1 MENEKIEQ
9 ALHRLFIDEGH
20 RIVFWNDPDREF
32 YITVTSLDLPDG
44 VRVLRLDQVGALE
57 AKVLLERNDPEGR
70 YLLYSPTEEPDY
82 EDDWLLD
89 IRLYSR
95 GFRADRASI
104 ILDELGLANQHLRD
118 HIASRRK
125 FFDSRQRLQ
134 KLKEIVV
141 PDDTDLDLD
150 RKMIAV
156 VLKADHPEWLH
167 MICTLFHGFTLR
179 ENSEDINL
187 DDPPDTW
194 VQIEKFDLEGTFWHM
209 AESLFGY
216 REENPSLK
224 NLAIRLL
231 VTDFAHYLKGVVP
244 DSLAHLILPPEGRSN
259 TVVCLAQWRDSASRG
274 SSYDRLSDIVSHI
287 IKLEDQLYGLEIE
300 ALLDIMTFEGVEKA
314 IAQGLRDRV
323 ASVAGAVNV
332 DDIRAV
338 AVHRRA
344 GHWAGMNGAGLETVP
359 RAAYH
364 AVYEALVAAAAF
376 FSLKNT
382 YAQGFDFNEAGEM
395 YRAYTKDLFRLD
407 QLYRTFCEQ
416 ADMAEAR
423 IWDVLKKL
431 REQVEAWY
439 VNGYVQDLA
448 ACWGKFVDP
457 KGSTALLSTWKLA
470 DVPNQQRFFDTHVA
484 PRLRE
489 AERRRTFVIISDA
502 FRYEAAEE
510 LTRELNGKYRFE
522 AELGSQLGVLPS
534 YTALG
539 MAALL
544 PHRELSYKP
553 NGEVL
558 LDGLPTASLD
568 QRNEILSNV
577 EGLAVRADDLLE
589 MKQEEGR
596 AFVKDK
602 RVVYIYHN
610 AIDAVGDSAATEG
623 HTFEAVRRAIREIA
637 SIVVYAINNLNGHH
651 VLITADHGFFF
662 TESTPGEPD
671 KSTLTDKPAG
681 TVKAKKR
688 YLIGRDLGEADSV
701 WHGATEVTAGA
712 QGGMEFWIP
721 KGANRFHF
729 VGGARFVHGGAM
741 LQEIVVPVVTVRHIK
756 GKDVGA
762 TKTRPVTVHV
772 LGTHHKITTSRHRFE
787 MIQMEPVSERVKPII
802 LKVAVVEGNDPVTN
816 IEAVTFESASDKLED
831 RKKSVTLVLQD
842 RPYDKKTPYR
852 LVLRDAETGVE
863 QERVDVIIDR
873 AFSDDF

>member
-1 MENEKIEQ
+1 MENAKIEQ
-9 ALHRLFIDEGH
+9 VLHRLFIDEGH

-44 VRVLRLDQVGALE
+44 VRVLRLDRMGALE
-57 AKVLLERNDPEGR
+57 VKVLLERNDPDGR
-70 YLLYSPTEEPDY
+70 YLLYAPTEEPDY

-95 GFRADRASI
+95 GFRADRASM
-104 ILDELGLANQHLRD
+104 ILDDLGLANQHLRD

-156 VLKADHPEWLH
+156 VLKADHPEWFH
-167 MICTLFHGFTLR
+167 MIATLFQGFTLG
-179 ENSEDINL
+179 ENGEDINL
-187 DDPPDTW
+187 DDPPDAW

-216 REENPSLK
+216 KDDNPSLK

-244 DSLAHLILPPEGRSN
+244 DSLAQLVLSPEGQPN

-274 SSYDRLSDIVSHI
+274 ASYDRLSDVVAQV

-300 ALLDIMTFEGVEKA
+300 ALLDIMTFERVEKA

-323 ASVAGAVNV
+323 ASAPSAVNV
-332 DDIRAV
+332 EDIRSV
-338 AVHRRA
+338 AVHRQA
-344 GHWAGMNGAGLETVP
+344 GHWAGIDGTATETVP

-364 AVYEALVAAAAF
+364 AVYEALVAAAEF
-376 FSLKNT
+376 FALKNT
-382 YAQGFDFNEAGEM
+382 HAQGFDYVGAGEM
-395 YRAYTKDLFRLD
+395 YRAYREELFRFD

-423 IWDVLKKL
+423 IWDVVKKL

-439 VNGYVQDLA
+439 VNGYVQELA
-448 ACWGKFVDP
+448 AAWGKFIDP
-457 KGSTALLSTWKLA
+457 KGGTALLSTWKLA
-470 DVPNQQRFFDTHVA
+470 DVPNQQDFFETHVA

-489 AERRRTFVIISDA
+489 AERRRSFIILSDA

-510 LTRELNGKYRFE
+510 LSRELNGKYRFE

-544 PHRELSYKP
+544 PHNTLSYKP

-558 LDGLPTASLD
+558 VDGLPTASLD
-568 QRNEILSNV
+568 QRNESLSAV

-596 AFVKDK
+596 AFVKD
-602 RVVYIYHN
+602 
-610 AIDAVGDSAATEG
+610 
-623 HTFEAVRRAIREIA
+623 RRAGDR
-637 SIVVYAINNLNGHH
+637 L
-651 VLITADHGFFF
+651 
-662 TESTPGEPD
+662 
-671 KSTLTDKPAG
+671 
-681 TVKAKKR
+681 
-688 YLIGRDLGEADSV
+688 
-701 WHGATEVTAGA
+701 
-712 QGGMEFWIP
+712 
-721 KGANRFHF
+721 
-729 VGGARFVHGGAM
+729 
-741 LQEIVVPVVTVRHIK
+741 
-756 GKDVGA
+756 
-762 TKTRPVTVHV
+762 
-772 LGTHHKITTSRHRFE
+772 HR
-787 MIQMEPVSERVKPII
+787 
-802 LKVAVVEGNDPVTN
+802 
-816 IEAVTFESASDKLED
+816 
-831 RKKSVTLVLQD
+831 
-842 RPYDKKTPYR
+842 R
-852 LVLRDAETGVE
+852 LCD
-863 QERVDVIIDR
+863 Q
-873 AFSDDF
+873 